1 MKLEGRSRWKRGGDA
16 YWLGLEASKGDM
28 NKTQGTLTTLVR
40 GVIRV
45 VSSGPFPLVQL
56 HCVSPSAEDP
66 TTLAERIAYLAPDLV
81 VVQVHQGPGVLL
93 DLPRVDEHL
102 GEAQAVADVGRAA
115 APLPALVDAV
125 EALLLLVAAAV
136 AQVALRAGGRDGVGH
151 ARRDDGVREGGLF
164 AAWQERAGQR
174 RGKGPISRA
183 SRASGEIGG
192 AGLQNIFSDQIGRKR
207 WIMIND
213 ASARAAVSLA
223 HESMGCGV
231 FVTRPGNCPALE
243 PKWPPRV

>member
-1 MKLEGRSRWKRGGDA
+1 MPI
-16 YWLGLEASKGDM
+16 ASKGDT
-28 NKTQGTLTTLVR
+28 NKTQGTLTMLLKRST
-40 GVIRV
+40 GVI
-45 VSSGPFPLVQL
+45 
-56 HCVSPSAEDP
+56 SPGTFLLLQFYFAKLTQTQP
-66 TTLAERIAYLAPDLV
+66 CRAIAYLASDLV

-164 AAWQERAGQR
+164 AAWQKKAEQR
-174 RGKGPISRA
+174 RGEGRSVGRHVPVVRSRA
-183 SRASGEIGG
+183 GFVCF
-192 AGLQNIFSDQIGRKR
+192 FSLTERKKNYILR
-207 WIMIND
+207 
-213 ASARAAVSLA
+213 
-223 HESMGCGV
+223 
-231 FVTRPGNCPALE
+231 
-243 PKWPPRV
+243 

>member
-1 MKLEGRSRWKRGGDA
+1 MKLEGKRQCGEDA
-16 YWLGLEASKGDM
+16 YRLGLEASKGDM
-28 NKTQGTLTTLVR
+28 NKTQGTLTMLPKRATR
-40 GVIRV
+40 VISPGTFLPLQFYFAKLTKAQPCRV
-45 VSSGPFPLVQL
+45 
-56 HCVSPSAEDP
+56 
-66 TTLAERIAYLAPDLV
+66 IAYLASDLV

-164 AAWQERAGQR
+164 AAWQKKAEQRGGEGRSVGRHVPVVRSRAGFVCFFPHR
-174 RGKGPISRA
+174 EEKNIYFEIKLEEK
-183 SRASGEIGG
+183 SG
-192 AGLQNIFSDQIGRKR
+192 
-207 WIMIND
+207 
-213 ASARAAVSLA
+213 
-223 HESMGCGV
+223 
-231 FVTRPGNCPALE
+231 
-243 PKWPPRV
+243 